1 MPFQVTLPVGLEN
14 LPRVHKDYNPLKYVT
29 LNRHK
34 TFFFRLS
41 SCMMEKGGKDYPR
54 AAVGSGGAGHLRK
67 PESSQESVHCV
78 NYYPQILRRKH
89 ASSRN
94 RHLSSFARVF
104 RAALVVALWA
114 SPKLAD
120 GLSSGSSE
128 ETVSSDVPVRADE
141 EFYLTTEV
149 EKASP
154 PLYGSNESSEPQFA
168 SGNVVSEN
176 VSQGGSDL
184 KDTQQQSANDE
195 SLQIGSEDVLTT
207 PVPMTTRG
215 LDEIVPFLLPMQP
228 YAPRF
233 SGINGL
239 TEPSSEPGRSDSS
252 SSISPHVTF
261 SPFAFYGPQSDELQ
275 VDNCQHFDAFLVSP
289 LPSSVASKFSDFV
302 KKEEAQADGMPYLHH
317 IHGRPSDDP
326 ADGEENPRLV
336 VEGGKVTPLWS
347 EYTEGEITF
356 RLSRRLANAGR
367 LLSNVRC
374 IRPPFSI
381 PYAFSIPYT

>member
-1 MPFQVTLPVGLEN
+1 MERVEKDH
-14 LPRVHKDYNPLKYVT
+14 PRV
-29 LNRHK
+29 
-34 TFFFRLS
+34 
-41 SCMMEKGGKDYPR
+41 
-54 AAVGSGGAGHLRK
+54 AVGSGGAGQLRK
-67 PESSQESVHCV
+67 PEPSQESLHSV
-78 NYYPQILRRKH
+78 NYYSQSLHRKY
-89 ASSRN
+89 ASNRN

-114 SPKLAD
+114 SPKLAG

-128 ETVSSDVPVRADE
+128 ETVSSEVAVKADE
-141 EFYLTTEV
+141 DFYLTSEI

-184 KDTQQQSANDE
+184 KDTQQPSGKDE
-195 SLQIGSEDVLTT
+195 SFQIGSEDVPAT

-239 TEPSSEPGRSDSS
+239 AEPSSQTGSFDSS
-252 SSISPHVTF
+252 SSISAHVAF

-347 EYTEGEITF
+347 EYTEGEIIF
-356 RLSRRLANAGR
+356 SLNQRLANAGR

-374 IRPPFSI
+374 KCPSFSI
-381 PYAFSIPYT
+381 PYA